1 MVQYILMKKI
11 YLFLFLIFLSL
22 PAFSQSQESSFSII
36 GVKSQV
42 SQTNPE
48 LLVITVYFNDFIDQ
62 TSIAQQ
68 NIYLNDKPLSNS
80 KILFSKRGRTFS
92 FVIHNTQQTFSLRF
106 AKIKSKEGQSISEIE
121 LSDFSQNTFW
131 KYSKELGKWQKS

>member
-1 MVQYILMKKI
+1 MRKLL
-11 YLFLFLIFLSL
+11 LFLILIFLSL
-22 PAFSQSQESSFSII
+22 PGFSQSQKSSFSII
-36 GVKSQV
+36 GVKSEI
-42 SQTNPE
+42 SQTNPD

-62 TSIAQQ
+62 TSISLTQK

-92 FVIHNTQQTFSLRF
+92 FLIHNSENPFSLRF
-106 AKIKSKEGQSISEIE
+106 EKIKNKQGQSISPTG

-131 KYSKELGKWQKS
+131 KYSKEQGKWQKS